1 MTLDE
6 ARAYLRSRPMD
17 LKAKEVL
24 ELLERM
30 EGEILTSRRITR
42 SWFNDKDGK
51 FIFLGGPINGAI
63 IENDVIVGWH
73 DIGFTHSRQE

>member
-30 EGEILTSRRITR
+30 EWALKVARDAVLESFEHVKTADDQLMADARLR
-42 SWFNDKDGK
+42 
-51 FIFLGGPINGAI
+51 
-63 IENDVIVGWH
+63 
-73 DIGFTHSRQE
+73 DIDAALTHSRLE

>member
-30 EGEILTSRRITR
+30 EGALEAWEDAVRVSPTMEGPYVAVINVKAQHAWRLTAAA
-42 SWFNDKDGK
+42 
-51 FIFLGGPINGAI
+51 L
-63 IENDVIVGWH
+63 
-73 DIGFTHSRQE
+73 THSRLE

>member
-30 EGEILTSRRITR
+30 EGALSQSFNYVRSSNKAERMIDGFGPRSSQKTDHLVHEIVSILA
-42 SWFNDKDGK
+42 
-51 FIFLGGPINGAI
+51 P
-63 IENDVIVGWH
+63 
-73 DIGFTHSRQE
+73 FTHSRLE

>member
-24 ELLERM
+24 ELLDNHVLIKREFAEFLRGTGEL
-30 EGEILTSRRITR
+30 EGK
-42 SWFNDKDGK
+42 WYG
-51 FIFLGGPINGAI
+51 
-63 IENDVIVGWH
+63 ENDERGRRFWWRRYIPTLP
-73 DIGFTHSRQE
+73 FALTHSRQE

>member
-6 ARAYLRSRPMD
+6 ARAYLRSRPRD

-30 EGEILTSRRITR
+30 VLIPEGYVMVPKVREIICVDCYLR
-42 SWFNDKDGK
+42 
-51 FIFLGGPINGAI
+51 
-63 IENDVIVGWH
+63 
-73 DIGFTHSRQE
+73 RQEGDVPAGDF

>member
-30 EGEILTSRRITR
+30 EGALYNLGFHAT
-42 SWFNDKDGK
+42 WKDTWGDNSA
-51 FIFLGGPINGAI
+51 ISVPLGELRAARDLVRP
-63 IENDVIVGWH
+63 
-73 DIGFTHSRQE
+73 FTHSRLE